1 MKKIISKLRLILK
14 EEFMDKL
21 IFINQLGSDYKGNFM
36 YEFIF
41 GDNDKCEGDDWD
53 AKPANGYPKPPKIE
67 FIKKVGILKNSKL
80 KLELVQNSDFFSFF
94 DAVDKVIALG
104 WEMDDEIDFDYT
116 PRLVFHFGMS
126 EKEVKDKLYER
137 DLILEFEKNIV
148 YEN

>member
-1 MKKIISKLRLILK
+1 MGN
-14 EEFMDKL
+14 L

-41 GDNDKCEGDDWD
+41 GDEKNCDGDDWD

-67 FIKKVGILKNSKL
+67 YVEKVGILKNSKL
-80 KLELVQNSDFFSFF
+80 KMELVQNSDFFCFF

-104 WEMDDEIDFDYT
+104 WEVDDEIDFDHT
-116 PRLVFHFGMS
+116 TRLVFHYGMS